1 MGFSLISLLFSSD
14 SGDWRCW
21 RDCDSLDLLLPI
33 PGVHQGGILRM
44 QRVHRPGTAG
54 NCHNSQSWIRCLYTS
69 IFSIDETWHPA
80 SQETPP
86 EKPDFEKLQRNIV
99 AENPRV
105 TKFKINWED
114 PKKVAAEEAAKAA
127 AAAAQAAASGSNGDV
142 EMRLDQDPANQ
153 VRIN

>member
-1 MGFSLISLLFSSD
+1 M
-14 SGDWRCW
+14 
-21 RDCDSLDLLLPI
+21 
-33 PGVHQGGILRM
+33 
-44 QRVHRPGTAG
+44 
-54 NCHNSQSWIRCLYTS
+54 
-69 IFSIDETWHPA
+69 
-80 SQETPP
+80 
-86 EKPDFEKLQRNIV
+86 

-127 AAAAQAAASGSNGDV
+127 AAAQAAASGSNGDV